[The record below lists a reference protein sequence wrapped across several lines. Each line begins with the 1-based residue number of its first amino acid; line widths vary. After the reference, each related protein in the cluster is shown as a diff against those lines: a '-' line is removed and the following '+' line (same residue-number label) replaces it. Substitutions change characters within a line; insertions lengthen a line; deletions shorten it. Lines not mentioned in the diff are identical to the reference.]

1 MPLPALTAPE
11 RAWRDATRLRLTYTR
26 AAIAQRTAADL
37 RNPRYLPTM
46 HEIALQQARPVV
58 HALSRA
64 YSDPANSLA
73 TQHAAYRVAR
83 YVATKARIAAFIALV
98 AETVDALDALPV
110 RESRANADHLRDA
123 DATGRGMLG
132 QLREL
137 LRASPPSAAPEAL
150 LEAIDDHAGTISAL
164 AGLSVGNPARDI
176 ARADALALVDS
187 LRRVIEQHEALLDE
201 DEDEDEGADD
211 SISLPERSEA
221 FPDPTPYLTPVN
233 PVEIVL
239 GRSGGRLVLDAP
251 TPNLVHVV
259 RVQRGLTQNQAAALL
274 GVHRRD
280 WIYYEQGG
288 RTLRWLRWVGWQVL
302 ADQGA
307 EDYAHIAFGLPTPAT
322 FTALRARSRLGLEG
336 LCELTRLPPDQWARC
351 ESLEVTAHPEFFRA
365 FSVGLQLILECNNL

>member
-1 MPLPALTAPE
+1 MPLPALTAHE
-11 RAWRDATRLRLTYTR
+11 RAWRDATRIRLVYTR
-26 AAIAQRTAADL
+26 AAVAQRTAADL

-46 HEIALQQARPVV
+46 HELALQQAQPIVR
-58 HALSRA
+58 ALTRS

-73 TQHAAYRVAR
+73 TQHAAHRVAR
-83 YVATKARIAAFIALV
+83 YEATKARIAAFIALV
-98 AETVDALDALPV
+98 AKTVDALDALPV

-123 DATGRGMLG
+123 DTTGRKMLG
-132 QLREL
+132 QLREM
-137 LRASPPSAAPEAL
+137 LRASPPSAAPDAL
-150 LEAIDDHAGTISAL
+150 LNAMDAHTGTISAL

-176 ARADALALVDS
+176 ARLDALALVDS
-187 LRRVIEQHEALLDE
+187 LHRVIKQHEALLDE
-201 DEDEDEGADD
+201 DEDEGADD
-211 SISLPERSEA
+211 SIRLPEPLEA

-251 TPNLVHVV
+251 TPSLIRLV
-259 RVQRGLTQNQAAALL
+259 RVQRGLTQKQAAALL
-274 GVHRRD
+274 GVHHRI
-280 WIYYEQGG
+280 WIFYECGA

-307 EDYAHIAFGLPTPAT
+307 EDYAHIAFSLPTPAT
-322 FTALRARSRLGLEG
+322 FTALRARSGLDLKG

>member
-1 MPLPALTAPE
+1 MPLPALTADE
-11 RAWRDATRLRLTYTR
+11 RAWRDATRLRLIYTR
-26 AAIAQRTAADL
+26 AAVAKRTAADL

-46 HEIALQQARPVV
+46 HEIALQQAQPIV

-73 TQHAAYRVAR
+73 AQHAAHRVAR
-83 YVATKARIAAFIALV
+83 YEAKPARIAAFIALV

-123 DATGRGMLG
+123 DATGRKMLG
-132 QLREL
+132 QLRDM
-137 LRASPPSAAPEAL
+137 LRASRPAAAPDAL
-150 LEAIDDHAGTISAL
+150 LEAIDDHTDTISAL

-187 LRRVIEQHEALLDE
+187 LHRLIEQHKALL

-211 SISLPERSEA
+211 SISLPEPLEA
-221 FPDPTPYLTPVN
+221 FPDPTPYLTPIN
-233 PVEIVL
+233 PVEVIL
-239 GRSGGRLVLDAP
+239 GRSGGCLVLDAP
-251 TPNLVHVV
+251 TPNLIHLV
-259 RVQRGLTQNQAAALL
+259 RVQRGLTQKQAAALL
-274 GVHRRD
+274 GVHHRD
-280 WIYYEQGG
+280 WIHYEHGG

-322 FTALRARSRLGLEG
+322 FTALRARSGLDLEG

-351 ESLEVTAHPEFFRA
+351 ESLEVTAKPEFFRA